1 VINKPERLWVFD
13 TQAYLEIF
21 ATSREDALRQVEY
34 YEEQTGMDFV
44 LHPEWEIYQR
54 ERMTNAE
61 AAVAEAVAATERAG
75 IAAAFK
81 ADAAVRAA
89 KFKAA
94 KRKAGVLAGAKQVT
108 RVCPSCHGNGYRT
121 RPELRQCGRCQS
133 SGEVNRPTTL
143 RDILENARE
152 EIAAR

>member
-1 VINKPERLWVFD
+1 MIHKPERLWVFD
-13 TQAYLEIF
+13 TQAHLEIF
-21 ATSREDALRQVEY
+21 ATSREDAMRQAEY

-44 LHPEWEIYQR
+44 LHPKWEIYQR

-75 IAAAFK
+75 IAAAFAAEATAK

-94 KRKAGVLAGAKQVT
+94 KRAATERAGGVA
-108 RVCPSCHGNGYRT
+108 
-121 RPELRQCGRCQS
+121 
-133 SGEVNRPTTL
+133 
-143 RDILENARE
+143 
-152 EIAAR
+152 